1 MLKQAKFKV
10 ELEVV
15 VEVDIPEGVASVPYT
30 RMGAVVNEEFGTA
43 NIYSSTGTIKKADI
57 KKLERTDD

>member
-15 VEVDIPEGVASVPYT
+15 VEIDVPEGVARARSCVWD
-30 RMGAVVNEEFGTA
+30 RRA
-43 NIYSSTGTIKKADI
+43 S
-57 KKLERTDD
+57 